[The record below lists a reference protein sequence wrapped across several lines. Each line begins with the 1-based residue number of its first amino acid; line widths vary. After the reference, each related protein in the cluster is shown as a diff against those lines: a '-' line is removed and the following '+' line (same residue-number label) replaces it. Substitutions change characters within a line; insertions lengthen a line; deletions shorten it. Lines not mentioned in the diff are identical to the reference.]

1 VPDALLEAARTTLD
15 GSLRELR
22 KQLEG
27 LDANALNDRPRGDGT
42 NPLAVLAVHALAST
56 HSWLA
61 LATGSALPPRDR
73 PREFETRV
81 DDPVAFLASV
91 DATSDACREI
101 LAGAEGID
109 PGKTGTA
116 PWRTGTHWSRARSV
130 ESSNGAIPDVIS
142 ARCQVRATSGRS
154 TSSTTRP
161 TRSSG

>member
-116 PWRTGTHWSRARSV
+116 PWRTGTEAEEPVTAAWALLHALDHLREHVGHAQLTR
-130 ESSNGAIPDVIS
+130 
-142 ARCQVRATSGRS
+142 QLLSG
-154 TSSTTRP
+154 
-161 TRSSG
+161 

>member
-15 GSLRELR
+15 GSLHELR

-27 LDANALNDRPRGDGT
+27 LDANALNDRPGGDGT
-42 NPLAVLAVHALAST
+42 NTLAVLAVHALAST

-116 PWRTGTHWSRARSV
+116 PWRTGTEAEEPVTAAWALLHALDHLREHVGHAQLTR
-130 ESSNGAIPDVIS
+130 
-142 ARCQVRATSGRS
+142 QLLSG
-154 TSSTTRP
+154 
-161 TRSSG
+161 